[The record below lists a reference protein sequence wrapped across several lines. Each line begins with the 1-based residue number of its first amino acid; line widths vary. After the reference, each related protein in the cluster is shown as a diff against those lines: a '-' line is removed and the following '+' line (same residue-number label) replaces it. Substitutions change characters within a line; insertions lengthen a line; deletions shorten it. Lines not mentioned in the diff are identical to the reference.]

1 MISDLSTHSISKGR
15 KEKKEKKKK
24 IERFQIQ
31 INVEVLL
38 FRMEH
43 VEVSKPRRQLIK
55 ISSIIRV

>member
-1 MISDLSTHSISKGR
+1 MISDLSTRDFEEGGG
-15 KEKKEKKKK
+15 KK

-31 INVEVLL
+31 INVQHRTGVLL

>member
-15 KEKKEKKKK
+15 KEKKEKKK